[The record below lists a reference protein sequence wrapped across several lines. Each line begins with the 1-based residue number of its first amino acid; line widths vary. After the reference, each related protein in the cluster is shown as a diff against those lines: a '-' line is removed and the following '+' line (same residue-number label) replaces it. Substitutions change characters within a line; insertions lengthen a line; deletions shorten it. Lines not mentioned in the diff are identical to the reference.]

1 MADLLR
7 FFIAE
12 VRKIRGVYIVNIDSY
27 IDVPDRTISFMDMR
41 GYGYTWDGMLPLR
54 KDMAERLFGK
64 DLQVYCLYANDEDSS
79 VSDFAEI
86 DDHAYEGGIFGI
98 EKREWQRYC
107 LKKMLASESKVNELL
122 TGVEIKT
129 PRGKFELT
137 HLSMYYMEDA
147 GYGLHHTSDDGNFFI
162 MTDSRRAF
170 AVAKNPTQL
179 AQAVRETLCDRL
191 AAEQDKFRNWL
202 MEQPADEILHHAYE
216 YVTREDILMAFS
228 EGACSVEYMG
238 MLLKSHSS
246 LQDLYKY
253 WTKFETD
260 YMQDVRDVIVDY
272 TGRLELMEQEREK
285 EKARGEAR

>member
-1 MADLLR
+1 M
-7 FFIAE
+7 
-12 VRKIRGVYIVNIDSY
+12 NIDSY

-41 GYGYTWDGMLPLR
+41 EYGYTWDGMLPLR

-79 VSDFAEI
+79 VRDFAEI

-107 LKKMLASESKVNELL
+107 LKKILASESSVNELL

-147 GYGLHHTSDDGNFFI
+147 GYGLHHISDDGKFFI
-162 MTDSRRAF
+162 MSDSKRAF

-179 AQAVRETLCDRL
+179 EQVVRETLYDRL

-202 MEQPADEILHHAYE
+202 QEQPAEDILHHAYE
-216 YVTREDILMAFS
+216 YVIREDILMAFS
-228 EGACSVEYMG
+228 EGACSVESMG

-246 LQDLYKY
+246 LQDLYRCWNKC
-253 WTKFETD
+253 ETNH
-260 YMQDVRDVIVDY
+260 MQDIRDVIADY
-272 TGRLELMEQEREK
+272 AGRLELMEQERAK
-285 EKARGEAR
+285 EKSEG

>member
-1 MADLLR
+1 M
-7 FFIAE
+7 
-12 VRKIRGVYIVNIDSY
+12 NIDSY

-41 GYGYTWDGMLPLR
+41 DYGYTWDGMLPLR

-107 LKKMLASESKVNELL
+107 LKKILASESSVNELL

-129 PRGKFELT
+129 PRGKFELI
-137 HLSMYYMEDA
+137 YMSREEVESA

-179 AQAVRETLCDRL
+179 EQAVRETLCDRL

-202 MEQPADEILHHAYE
+202 QEQPAEEILHHAYE
-216 YVTREDILMAFS
+216 YVTREDILMVIE
-228 EGACSVEYMG
+228 EGYLSIEQLSA
-238 MLLKSHSS
+238 LLKSRSS
-246 LQDLYKY
+246 LQDLYEY

-260 YMQDVRDVIVDY
+260 YMQDIRDVIVDY
-272 TGRLELMEQEREK
+272 AGRLELMEQERAKERAK